1 MEKIEK
7 QFVGRVYG
15 VRGQIVIVHCESEY
29 RPSLGEILSTQ
40 EKTGDQ
46 IVRLEVHSYQN
57 RDVLYCL
64 LLSSKEDIYRN
75 MKIVTESATLFIP
88 VGESVLGRA
97 INFHGQ
103 PVDGKGALEHGHT
116 RPIRAVAK
124 HPSLKTEI
132 KEKKLLET
140 GIKII
145 DFFTPLFEG
154 GRLGLVGGAGVGKT
168 ALMTEVIRNLNSGHD
183 GVTLFA
189 GIGERIREG
198 HELWESLKETKTLS
212 KTALIVAHI
221 NENAAIRFRV
231 PEAAATLAE
240 YFRDEEKT
248 NVLFFADNIFRFVQ
262 AGNELSTLLEEIP
275 SEFGYQ
281 STLETEIARF
291 ENRLMSSDSVSIS
304 SVQTVY
310 VPADELNDPAVAA
323 PLPYFEAVV
332 ILSRD
337 MSKEGKYPAIDILN
351 SKSSVLDKGLIDDR
365 HFEVATAAIELLDQ
379 YERLARVVTII
390 GESELSLQD
399 KVVYGRGLRLRNYM
413 TQPFFTL
420 ESQTGR
426 AGVFVKRNETLADV
440 KAIVEGRFDS
450 VPASEFLYIGNA
462 LHLIPGEYKTAVSY
476 GSKKGEA

>member
-1 MEKIEK
+1 
-7 QFVGRVYG
+7 
-15 VRGQIVIVHCESEY
+15 
-29 RPSLGEILSTQ
+29 
-40 EKTGDQ
+40 
-46 IVRLEVHSYQN
+46 
-57 RDVLYCL
+57 
-64 LLSSKEDIYRN
+64 
-75 MKIVTESATLFIP
+75 MKIVTESAPLSIP
-88 VGESVLGRA
+88 VGKSVLGRA
-97 INFHGQ
+97 INFYGQ
-103 PVDGKGALEHGHT
+103 PVDGMGELERGYT
-116 RPIRAVAK
+116 RPIHAVAK
-124 HPSLKTEI
+124 HPPISMET
-132 KEKKLLET
+132 KEKNLLET

-168 ALMTEVIRNLNSGHD
+168 ALMTEVIRNLNSKHD

-198 HELWESLKETKTLS
+198 HELWESLKETKMLS

-221 NENAAIRFRV
+221 NENAAVRFRV
-231 PEAAATLAE
+231 AQAAATLAE
-240 YFRDEEKT
+240 YFRDEEKK

-291 ENRLMSSDSVSIS
+291 ENRLVSSESASIS

-332 ILSRD
+332 ILSRE

-351 SKSSVLDKGLIDDR
+351 SKSSVLDKGLIDNR
-365 HFEVATAAIELLDQ
+365 HLEVATLAIELLDK
-379 YERLARVVTII
+379 YEKLARVVTII

-399 KVVYGRGLRLRNYM
+399 KIVYGRGLRLQNYM

-426 AGVFVKRNETLADV
+426 PGVFVKREETLADV
-440 KAIVEGRFDS
+440 RSIVKGKFDTID
-450 VPASEFLYIGNA
+450 PKEFLYIGNA
-462 LHLIPGEYKTAVSY
+462 THLIPHEHGGIV
-476 GSKKGEA
+476 